1 MIVSV
6 RLLRLRKRLAS
17 FYNVSTQVEIL
28 TKNRYLSQ
36 KVLDPDERMAEP
48 CSSSVSRISDIAVR
62 ESNEDPETH
71 LKDGSRSFSHK
82 ACPTEDISSPMKLIS
97 EKCETSVNVSQLD
110 DKTPVKPISMPVKL
124 MTETPVLSTPKRPV
138 GTPDVK
144 LTSQTVTPGLSA
156 RRALLYSPSKSDEE
170 GSSLQKIAAC
180 TGEHVDLGSSGRRA
194 LASLPDTFDTI
205 TFVFGGSNSSSIT
218 KQELVHK
225 IISYNLNVEDRR
237 EVEEQL
243 SLLEELVPDWI
254 CSKMISTGDLMYCI
268 SRASDPKSV
277 RARLV
282 EAL

>member
-124 MTETPVLSTPKRPV
+124 MTETP
-138 GTPDVK
+138 

-254 CSKMISTGDLMYCI
+254 CISLVLMIIINFYAFPYPCSI